1 MGKVEEE
8 GASSPRRRPP
18 WIRVRAPTGE
28 AYHELKRLMR
38 TQALHTVCEEAHC
51 PNIGECWAH
60 RTATFLILGDT
71 CTRNC
76 RFCNVATGRPAPTD
90 PGEPERVAQAVQAMG
105 LKHAVITSVDRDDLP
120 DGGASVFAAVIRQIR
135 RLQPGCTVEVL
146 IPDFRGRVEPL
157 QAVMDERPDILNHNV
172 ETVPRLFRS
181 IQPQCRYEWSQ
192 AVLRNAK
199 ALWPEGASGKSLD
212 ESPSAT
218 GETDRAESGEQQS
231 SEGFFLGKK
240 PRRSAPGFFTKSGLM
255 VGLGETVE
263 EVLEVMRDL
272 RDLDVDILTIGQYLQ
287 PTKEHVPIARYYT
300 PEEFEMFRQRGE
312 EMGFRWVE
320 SAPLVRSS
328 YHAEEQTGLLGGL

>member
-1 MGKVEEE
+1 M
-8 GASSPRRRPP
+8 
-18 WIRVRAPTGE
+18 GE
-28 AYHELKRLMR
+28 AYRELKRLMR

-51 PNIGECWAH
+51 PNIGECWTH
-60 RTATFLILGDT
+60 HTATFLILGDT

-76 RFCNVATGRPAPTD
+76 RFCNIATGRPAPPD
-90 PGEPERVAQAVQAMG
+90 PDEPERVAQAVQVMG

-135 RLQPGCTVEVL
+135 ALQPGCTVEVL
-146 IPDFRGRVEPL
+146 IPDFRGRIAPL
-157 QAVMDERPDILNHNV
+157 QVVMDERPDILNHNV

-199 ALWPEGASGKSLD
+199 ALWPEVL
-212 ESPSAT
+212 
-218 GETDRAESGEQQS
+218 
-231 SEGFFLGKK
+231 
-240 PRRSAPGFFTKSGLM
+240 TKSGLM
-255 VGLGETVE
+255 VGLGETVD

-300 PEEFEMFRQRGE
+300 PEEFEMFRLRGE

-320 SAPLVRSS
+320 SAPLARSS
-328 YHAEEQTGLLGGL
+328 YHAGAQAGLLGSL

>member
-1 MGKVEEE
+1 MDKVEE
-8 GASSPRRRPP
+8 GDAPSTRRRPP

-28 AYHELKRLMR
+28 AYRELKRLMR

-76 RFCNVATGRPAPTD
+76 RFCNIATGRPAPPD
-90 PGEPERVAQAVQAMG
+90 PDEPERVAQAVQAMG

-157 QAVMDERPDILNHNV
+157 RAVMDERPGILNHNV
-172 ETVPRLFRS
+172 ETAPRLFRS

-199 ALWPEGASGKSLD
+199 ALWPEAV
-212 ESPSAT
+212 
-218 GETDRAESGEQQS
+218 
-231 SEGFFLGKK
+231 
-240 PRRSAPGFFTKSGLM
+240 TKSGLM

-300 PEEFEMFRQRGE
+300 PEEFEMFRLRGE

-328 YHAEEQTGLLGGL
+328 YHAGEQASLLERHP